1 MEVQLVALN
10 SSINY
15 LGSSVGATLGGV
27 VISLGMGTMA
37 LIYFAIISMIISLGL
52 QFYSMRS
59 NTFNIATTKKA
70 V

>member
-1 MEVQLVALN
+1 MALN

-37 LIYFAIISMIISLGL
+37 LTYFAIISMIISLCL
-52 QFYSMRS
+52 QFYSMR
-59 NTFNIATTKKA
+59 NNVFKIATTKKA

>member
-1 MEVQLVALN
+1 VALN

-52 QFYSMRS
+52 QFYNMRS
-59 NTFNIATTKKA
+59 NTFKIATTKKA